1 MDIAATHDQ
10 IGKRFSRL
18 NPAQRRAVYQKI
30 RAEGLTI
37 GQFPILARDEAARV
51 ACAPSYAQMRQWFLW
66 QLEPGS
72 SAYHIT
78 GALRLQGLLN
88 RDALQASFDALV
100 ERHESLRTVFRA
112 NAEGLVEQVVQQR
125 AGLEIPLVDLGA
137 LADSERDARA
147 QEEAR
152 RIAETPFDL
161 TADPLLRVALIRLD
175 PQTHLLVVVMHHI
188 VSDGWSL
195 QILVDEFVAHY
206 RARANGQP
214 SRVAPLPIQYADYA
228 VWQRHWLEAGEKERQ
243 LDYWKAHLGTE
254 HPVLQLPTDR
264 ARRTDGRYRAARHDI
279 VLPQKVMDA
288 LHRRAQAQ
296 GATLFMVLLTGLQ
309 VLLHRHTAQQDI
321 RVGVPVA
328 NRHRVEAE
336 KVIGFFVNTQVLR
349 NVLTSR
355 TSLLQALEATRDA
368 ALGAQSHQDLPFE
381 QLVEA
386 LQPERSLGTAPLFQV
401 MFNHQR
407 RDHRALENL
416 PGLTMQDHELGGQAA
431 QFELTLSTIEDA
443 QGHVQ
448 ASFHYAQEL
457 FDAQT
462 VAQMAGH
469 YLSVLSALAD
479 SPTQA
484 VGDIDMLAADEKDLL
499 AQWGVNAPAGQGSEP
514 VHRLMERQA
523 RERPEA
529 KALLFGDE
537 ALSYGELDRRANR
550 LAHRLIA
557 LGVKPDTRVGI
568 AVERSFDVVVGLLGI
583 LKAGGAY
590 VPLDPEYPADRLAY
604 MVADSGIDLLVT
616 QSHVKARI
624 PCGEHVR
631 VLPLDTL
638 DLTAEPDR
646 SPDIA
651 VHVGN
656 LAYIIY
662 TSGSTGM
669 PKGVMVSHGPFAAHC
684 VETAVL
690 YEMGPQSCE
699 LHFLSFSF
707 DGAHERLFTALC
719 CGASLLLRDASL
731 WTAEQT
737 LDAMQ
742 RHGVT
747 NAGFPPAYLRQLAD
761 WARDTGRCPPVQL
774 YSFGG
779 EAMSREGFDA
789 VRRHLKPELLING
802 YGPTEAVVTPMLWK
816 VDGAASFSKRA
827 TRPSAGLWATAVRAC
842 SMPTSTSCRATS
854 RASCT
859 SAVKGWRA
867 ATCIAPRSRP
877 NVSWPTPSTMP
888 AGGSTGPAT
897 GCAGATTA
905 SSNTWVAST
914 TR

>member
-10 IGKRFSRL
+10 IGKRFSKL

-37 GQFPILARDEAARV
+37 GQFPILARDEAARI

-72 SAYHIT
+72 SAYHIS
-78 GALRLQGLLN
+78 GALRLEGLLN

-125 AGLEIPLVDLGA
+125 AGLDIPLIDLGA
-137 LADSERDARA
+137 LADGERDVRA

-161 TADPLLRVALIRLD
+161 TADPLLRVALIRLRAE
-175 PQTHLLVVVMHHI
+175 THLLVVVMHHI

-214 SRVAPLPIQYADYA
+214 SRVAPLPIQYADYD

-264 ARRTDGRYRAARHDI
+264 ARRTDGRYRAARHD
-279 VLPQKVMDA
+279 VALPQKVVDA

-355 TSLLQALEATRDA
+355 TSLLQALDATRDA

-416 PGLTMQDHELGGQAA
+416 PGLTLQDHELGGQAA

-457 FDAQT
+457 FDAET
-462 VAQMAGH
+462 IARMAGH

-479 SPTQA
+479 SPAQA
-484 VGDIDMLAADEKDLL
+484 VGDIDLLAAGEKERL

-529 KALLFGDE
+529 TALRFGDE

-568 AVERSFDVVVGLLGI
+568 AVERSFDVVIGLLGI

-604 MVADSGIDLLVT
+604 MVRDSGIDLLVT
-616 QSHVKARI
+616 QSHVKARF
-624 PCGEHVR
+624 PCGDHVR
-631 VLPLDTL
+631 VLQLDTL
-638 DLTAEPDR
+638 DLAAEPDR
-646 SPDIA
+646 SPEIA
-651 VHVGN
+651 VHAGN

-707 DGAHERLFTALC
+707 DGAHER
-719 CGASLLLRDASL
+719 
-731 WTAEQT
+731 
-737 LDAMQ
+737 
-742 RHGVT
+742 
-747 NAGFPPAYLRQLAD
+747 P
-761 WARDTGRCPPVQL
+761 
-774 YSFGG
+774 
-779 EAMSREGFDA
+779 SR
-789 VRRHLKPELLING
+789 PC
-802 YGPTEAVVTPMLWK
+802 
-816 VDGAASFSKRA
+816 AA
-827 TRPSAGLWATAVRAC
+827 
-842 SMPTSTSCRATS
+842 
-854 RASCT
+854 
-859 SAVKGWRA
+859 
-867 ATCIAPRSRP
+867 APRCCCAMRRCGPPSRR
-877 NVSWPTPSTMP
+877 W
-888 AGGSTGPAT
+888 
-897 GCAGATTA
+897 
-905 SSNTWVAST
+905 
-914 TR
+914 TRCSAMA